1 MKKSVLFLLLLSS
14 LVISAQKKYVLVIHG
29 GAGTITKEN
38 MTAEK
43 EKAYREKL
51 TEALKAGF
59 AEIQKGKSSV
69 DAVAASIV
77 TRSLSGGHR
86 SSWMTGRRPARRSTD
101 LPHATWAPGLKAA
114 YSGLT
119 RQLDKSFA
127 PKR

>member
-69 DAVAASIV
+69 DAVATSIV
-77 TRSLSGGHR
+77 ILEDSPLFLSLIHI
-86 SSWMTGRRPARRSTD
+86 
-101 LPHATWAPGLKAA
+101 
-114 YSGLT
+114 
-119 RQLDKSFA
+119 
-127 PKR
+127 